1 MELLDLDGVIEKGV
15 FEIPSYQRGYAWQ
28 MRQLKDFWND
38 LEHVSKL
45 GNQFH
50 YMHSLTLREL
60 ENEFE
65 NSAFEIIDGQ
75 QRLATSLILLGLLA
89 KTTQN
94 KDPKYSLINLE
105 PILSYKYYG
114 LSEAFRA
121 ITEEEKDLE
130 AFKTSFYAKNL
141 IEAYAFFKEKIS
153 DTPIETLEKMF
164 DALIKKM
171 LFSVVGLNDSRID
184 PFSSFET
191 INNRG
196 KDLSTL
202 ELLKNRLHF
211 VAHKICEGKKLEKL
225 QQEINDTYT
234 LIYHDLRQFE
244 DDHLEGFLKHF
255 VAYYYGEKGDFKK
268 RLLEME
274 FNAHK
279 RYTDNT
285 NFNDEYEKID
295 ELLLYLSYSSKVWY
309 FLHTLDD
316 EELRIE
322 ITPKMRGLLDKMRRL
337 NALNDNAFLPLL
349 LSLLTIQRAGKSANE
364 QPYTTKELEGLLEHL
379 ERFGFLIYVVAGKNT
394 AKNEWIELAFK
405 AIQAYRF
412 WGDKITIENLPTLE
426 ENFFNRQGNSALEL
440 LEESIHSLKNTEK
453 WYKWGKA
460 LNYLLYEYELHH
472 NPETTLNFDGSI
484 ESIEHILPQ
493 NPDQGYSAKEKNWA
507 KNPNIVHAL
516 GNLLLMAKNAN
527 SSLSNK
533 PFDEKRKEY
542 LKGSYSEK
550 EVAKN
555 ASFGV
560 EQIKERSEKLL
571 DFLIARYR
579 IAELVDES
587 TIKAF
592 KNALL
597 KTLDDASLKNKG
609 SIFSA
614 SNHNKEEQAMLKR

>member
-1 MELLDLDGVIEKGV
+1 MELLTLDGVIEKGV

-28 MRQLKDFWND
+28 ERQLKDFWND

-45 GNQFH
+45 GDKFH

-65 NSAFEIIDGQ
+65 SSAFEIIDGQ

-130 AFKTSFYAKNL
+130 RFQTSFYAKNL
-141 IEAYAFFKEKIS
+141 IDAHAFFKEKIS
-153 DTPIETLEKMF
+153 DTPVGTLERMF
-164 DALIKKM
+164 DALTKKM
-171 LFSVVGLNDSRID
+171 LFSVAELNDNRID

-202 ELLKNRLHF
+202 ELFKNRLHF
-211 VAHKICEGKKLEKL
+211 VVHKICDGKKLETL
-225 QQEINDTYT
+225 QQEINKTYT
-234 LIYHDLRQFE
+234 IVYYDLRSFE
-244 DDHLEGFLKHF
+244 DDDLERFLKHF
-255 VAYYYGEKGDFKK
+255 VAYYYGENSNKFKE

-274 FNAHK
+274 FNAHRK
-279 RYTDNT
+279 YDDANLD
-285 NFNDEYEKID
+285 DEYEKID
-295 ELLLYLSYSSKVWY
+295 ELLFYLSYSSKVWN
-309 FLHTLDD
+309 FLHTLD
-316 EELRIE
+316 EKAITLKEFKIE

-337 NALNDNAFLPLL
+337 NALSDNAFLPLL
-349 LSLLTIQRAGKSANE
+349 LSLFTIQLVGKSANE
-364 QPYTTKELEGLLEHL
+364 QPYTTKELEGLLEYL
-379 ERFGFLIYVVAGKNT
+379 ERFGFLIYGVADGKNT
-394 AKNEWIELAFK
+394 AKNEWIKSAFR
-405 AIQAYRF
+405 AFQAYKE
-412 WGDKITIENLPTLE
+412 GKGNIAIEDLPTLE
-426 ENFFNRQGNSALEL
+426 KNFFNRQGNSALEL
-440 LEESIHSLKNTEK
+440 LEESIHSKKNAEK
-453 WYKWGKA
+453 WYQWGKA

-472 NPETTLNFDGSI
+472 NPEMTLNFDSSL

-493 NPDQGYSAKEKNWA
+493 KPDQGYNAKEKSWA

-516 GNLLLMAKNAN
+516 GNLLLIPKNAN

-533 PFDEKRKEY
+533 PFEEKRKEY

-560 EQIKERSEKLL
+560 AQIKERSEKLL

-579 IAELVDES
+579 IAELVGES
-587 TIKAF
+587 VIKAF

-597 KTLDDASLKNKG
+597 KEIK
-609 SIFSA
+609 
-614 SNHNKEEQAMLKR
+614 

>member
-1 MELLDLDGVIEKGV
+1 MELLNLDGVIEKGV

-28 MRQLKDFWND
+28 KEQLEDFWND

-45 GNQFH
+45 GNKFH

-65 NSAFEIIDGQ
+65 SSAFEIIDGQ

-89 KTTQN
+89 KITQH
-94 KDPKYSLINLE
+94 KDPKYDSMNLE
-105 PILSYKYYG
+105 PVLSYKYYG

-130 AFKTSFYAKNL
+130 IFQTSFYAKNL
-141 IEAYAFFKEKIS
+141 IEAYAFFQEKIS
-153 DTPIETLEKMF
+153 DTPMETLEKMF
-164 DALIKKM
+164 DALTKKM
-171 LFSVVGLNDSRID
+171 LFSAVELNDNRID

-211 VAHKICEGKKLEKL
+211 VAHKICDEEDLENL
-225 QQEINDTYT
+225 QNEINDTYT
-234 LIYHDLRQFE
+234 RIYHDLRQFE
-244 DDHLEGFLKHF
+244 DDHLESFLKHF
-255 VAYYYGEKGDFKK
+255 VAYYYGENSKFKE
-268 RLLEME
+268 RLLNTA
-274 FNAHK
+274 FDAHK
-279 RYTDNT
+279 KYDDLY
-285 NFNDEYEKID
+285 DEYEKIND
-295 ELLLYLSYSSKVWY
+295 LLLYLSYSSKVWY

-322 ITPKMRGLLDKMRRL
+322 ITPKMHDLLDKMRRL
-337 NALNDNAFLPLL
+337 NALSDNVFLPLL
-349 LSLLTIQRAGKSANE
+349 LSLLTIQLVGRSANE
-364 QPYTTKELEGLLEHL
+364 QPYTTQELEGLLEYL
-379 ERFGFLIYVVAGKNT
+379 ERFGFLVYGVAGKNT
-394 AKNEWIELAFK
+394 TKNEWIELAFR
-405 AIQAYRF
+405 AFRAYRY
-412 WGDKITIENLPTLE
+412 GEENIAIEDLPTLE
-426 ENFFNRQGNSALEL
+426 KSFFKGKYSGLEL
-440 LEESIHSLKNTEK
+440 LEESILSKKNAEK
-453 WYKWGKA
+453 WYKWDKA

-493 NPDQGYSAKEKNWA
+493 KPDQGYSAKEKSWA

-516 GNLLLMAKNAN
+516 GNLLLIPKNAN

-533 PFDEKRKEY
+533 PFEEKRKEY

-560 EQIKERSEKLL
+560 AQIKERSEKLL
-571 DFLIARYR
+571 DFLIAHYR
-579 IAELVDES
+579 IAELVGES
-587 TIKAF
+587 EIKAF

-597 KTLDDASLKNKG
+597 KD
-609 SIFSA
+609 I
-614 SNHNKEEQAMLKR
+614 E

>member
-28 MRQLKDFWND
+28 ERQLKDFWND

-60 ENEFE
+60 ENDFE

-130 AFKTSFYAKNL
+130 AFKTSSFYAKNL
-141 IEAYAFFKEKIS
+141 IKAYEFFKEKIS
-153 DTPIETLEKMF
+153 DTPIEALEKMF

-171 LFSVVGLNDSRID
+171 LFSVVELNDSRID

-234 LIYHDLRQFE
+234 LIYHDLREFE
-244 DDHLEGFLKHF
+244 DAHLEGFLKHF
-255 VAYYYGEKGDFKK
+255 VEYYYGEKGDFKK

-285 NFNDEYEKID
+285 NFNEEYEKID
-295 ELLLYLSYSSKVWY
+295 DLLFYLSYSSKVWN
-309 FLHTLDD
+309 FLHTLDEKSITLIVD
-316 EELRIE
+316 DNKKLEIE
-322 ITPKMRGLLDKMRRL
+322 ITPKMRNLLDKMRRL
-337 NALNDNAFLPLL
+337 NALSDNAFLPLL

-364 QPYTTKELEGLLEHL
+364 QPYTTKELEGLLEYL
-379 ERFGFLIYVVAGKNT
+379 ERFGFLIYGVAGKNT
-394 AKNEWIELAFK
+394 AKNEWIELAFEAFK
-405 AIQAYRF
+405 AYRY
-412 WGDKITIENLPTLE
+412 GE
-426 ENFFNRQGNSALEL
+426 ENIVIEKLPALEKNFFKGKHSGLEL
-440 LEESIHSLKNTEK
+440 LEESIHSKKNAEK

-460 LNYLLYEYELHH
+460 LNYLLYEYELHY
-472 NPETTLNFDGSI
+472 NPETTLNFDSSL

-507 KNPNIVHAL
+507 KNANIVHAL
-516 GNLLLMAKNAN
+516 GNLLLIPKNAN

-533 PFDEKRKEY
+533 PFDEKIKQY

-571 DFLIARYR
+571 DFLIAHYR
-579 IAELVDES
+579 IAALVNES
-587 TIKAF
+587 AIKSF
-592 KNALL
+592 KNA
-597 KTLDDASLKNKG
+597 SLKDIK
-609 SIFSA
+609 
-614 SNHNKEEQAMLKR
+614 

>member
-28 MRQLKDFWND
+28 ERQLKDFWND

-60 ENEFE
+60 ENDFE

-121 ITEEEKDLE
+121 ITEEEKDLK

-141 IEAYAFFKEKIS
+141 IDAYAFFKEKIS
-153 DTPIETLEKMF
+153 DTPIEALEKMF

-171 LFSVVGLNDSRID
+171 LFSVVGLNDNRID

-244 DDHLEGFLKHF
+244 DAHLEGFLKHF

-285 NFNDEYEKID
+285 NFNEEYEKID
-295 ELLLYLSYSSKVWY
+295 DLLFYLSYSSKVWN
-309 FLHTLDD
+309 FLHTLDEKSITLIVD
-316 EELRIE
+316 DNKKLEIE
-322 ITPKMRGLLDKMRRL
+322 ITPKMRNLLEKMRRL
-337 NALNDNAFLPLL
+337 NALSDNAFLPLL

-379 ERFGFLIYVVAGKNT
+379 ERFGFLIYGVAGKNNT
-394 AKNEWIELAFK
+394 AKNEWIELAFMAFK
-405 AIQAYRF
+405 AYRY
-412 WGDKITIENLPTLE
+412 GEENIAIENLPTLE
-426 ENFFNRQGNSALEL
+426 KNFFKGKHSGLEL
-440 LEESIHSLKNTEK
+440 LEEYIHSKKNAEK

-484 ESIEHILPQ
+484 ESIEHVLPQ

-516 GNLLLMAKNAN
+516 GNLLLIPKNAN

-533 PFDEKRKEY
+533 SFDEKRKEY
-542 LKGSYSEK
+542 IKGSYSEK

-560 EQIKERSEKLL
+560 AQIKERSEKLL
-571 DFLIARYR
+571 DFLIMRYN
-579 IAELVDES
+579 IAELVGENA
-587 TIKAF
+587 IKAF

-597 KTLDDASLKNKG
+597 KDIK
-609 SIFSA
+609 
-614 SNHNKEEQAMLKR
+614 

>member
-1 MELLDLDGVIEKGV
+1 MELLNLNGVIEKGV

-28 MRQLKDFWND
+28 ERQLKDFWND

-45 GNQFH
+45 GDKFH

-89 KTTQN
+89 KITQN

-121 ITEEEKDLE
+121 ITEEEKDLK

-141 IEAYAFFKEKIS
+141 IDAYAFFKEKIS
-153 DTPIETLEKMF
+153 DTPVGTLEKMF

-171 LFSVVGLNDSRID
+171 LFSVVELNDNRID

-202 ELLKNRLHF
+202 ELFKNRLHF
-211 VAHKICEGKKLEKL
+211 VAHKICDGKKLEKL
-225 QQEINDTYT
+225 QQEINNTYT
-234 LIYHDLRQFE
+234 LIYHDLRHFK

-255 VAYYYGEKGDFKK
+255 VAYYYGEKGDFKR

-274 FNAHK
+274 FNAHQ

-295 ELLLYLSYSSKVWY
+295 DLLFYLSYSSKVWH
-309 FLHTLDD
+309 FLHTLDEKSIALIFD
-316 EELRIE
+316 DNRKLEME
-322 ITPKMRGLLDKMRRL
+322 ITPKMHGLLEKMRRL
-337 NALNDNAFLPLL
+337 NALSENAFLPLL
-349 LSLLTIQRAGKSANE
+349 LSLLTIQRAGRSANE
-364 QPYTTKELEGLLEHL
+364 QPYTTKELESLLEYL
-379 ERFGFLIYVVAGKNT
+379 ERFGFLIYGVAGKNT
-394 AKNEWIELAFK
+394 AKNEWIELAFR
-405 AIQAYRF
+405 AFRAYRYEEEN
-412 WGDKITIENLPTLE
+412 IVIENLPTLE
-426 ENFFNRQGNSALEL
+426 KSFFNRQGNSALEL
-440 LEESIHSLKNTEK
+440 LEESIFSKKNTEK
-453 WYKWGKA
+453 WYQWGKA

-472 NPETTLNFDGSI
+472 NPETTLNFDSSI

-493 NPDQGYSAKEKNWA
+493 KPDQGYSAKEKNWA

-516 GNLLLMAKNAN
+516 GNLLLIPKNAN

-533 PFDEKRKEY
+533 PFEEKRKEY
-542 LKGSYSEK
+542 LKGSYSGK

-555 ASFGV
+555 ATFGV
-560 EQIKERSEKLL
+560 VEIQKRSEKLL

-579 IAELVDES
+579 IVELVGEDA
-587 TIKAF
+587 IKAF

-597 KTLDDASLKNKG
+597 KEIK
-609 SIFSA
+609 
-614 SNHNKEEQAMLKR
+614 

>member
-28 MRQLKDFWND
+28 ERQLKDFWND

-89 KTTQN
+89 KTIQN

-114 LSEAFRA
+114 LNEAFRA
-121 ITEEEKDLE
+121 ITEEKKDLE
-130 AFKTSFYAKNL
+130 AFKTSFYTKNL

-153 DTPIETLEKMF
+153 DTPIEALEKMF

-234 LIYHDLRQFE
+234 RIYHDLRSFE
-244 DDHLEGFLKHF
+244 DAHLESFLKHF

-295 ELLLYLSYSSKVWY
+295 DLLFYLSYSSKVWN
-309 FLHTLDD
+309 FLHKLDEKSIALIVD
-316 EELRIE
+316 DNKKLEME
-322 ITPKMRGLLDKMRRL
+322 ITPKMRGLLEKMRRL
-337 NALNDNAFLPLL
+337 NALSDNAFLPLL
-349 LSLLTIQRAGKSANE
+349 LSLLTIQLVGRSANE
-364 QPYTTKELEGLLEHL
+364 QPYTTQELEGLLEYL
-379 ERFGFLIYVVAGKNT
+379 ERFGFLIYGVAGKNT
-394 AKNEWIELAFK
+394 AKNEWIESAFE
-405 AIQAYRF
+405 AFRAYRF

-426 ENFFNRQGNSALEL
+426 KSFFNRQGNSALEL
-440 LEESIHSLKNTEK
+440 LEESIHSKKNTEK
-453 WYKWGKA
+453 WYGWGKA

-472 NPETTLNFDGSI
+472 NPETTLNFDSSL

-493 NPDQGYSAKEKNWA
+493 KPDQGYSAKEKNWA
-507 KNPNIVHAL
+507 KNPHIVHAL
-516 GNLLLMAKNAN
+516 GNLLLIPKNAN

-533 PFDEKRKEY
+533 PFDEKRKQY

-555 ASFGV
+555 ASFGI

-571 DFLIARYR
+571 DFLIAHYR

-587 TIKAF
+587 AIKAF
-592 KNALL
+592 KNA
-597 KTLDDASLKNKG
+597 SLKDIK
-609 SIFSA
+609 
-614 SNHNKEEQAMLKR
+614 

>member
-28 MRQLKDFWND
+28 ERQLKDFWND

-50 YMHSLTLREL
+50 YMHSSTLREL

-153 DTPIETLEKMF
+153 DTPIETLERMF

-211 VAHKICEGKKLEKL
+211 VVHKICDGKKLEKL
-225 QQEINDTYT
+225 QQEINNTYT

-285 NFNDEYEKID
+285 NFNEEYEKID
-295 ELLLYLSYSSKVWY
+295 DLLFYLSYSSKVWN
-309 FLHTLDD
+309 FLHTLDEKSITLIVD
-316 EELRIE
+316 DNKKLEIE
-322 ITPKMRGLLDKMRRL
+322 ITPKIRGLLEKMHRL

-349 LSLLTIQRAGKSANE
+349 LSLLLSLLTIQCAGKSANK
-364 QPYTTKELEGLLEHL
+364 QPYTTKELEAYLEHL
-379 ERFGFLIYVVAGKNT
+379 ERFGFLIYGVAGKNT

-426 ENFFNRQGNSALEL
+426 KNFFNRQGNSALEL
-440 LEESIHSLKNTEK
+440 LEENIHSLKNAEK

-472 NPETTLNFDGSI
+472 NPETTLNFDSSI

-493 NPDQGYSAKEKNWA
+493 KPDQGYSAEEKSWA
-507 KNPNIVHAL
+507 KNLHIVHAL
-516 GNLLLMAKNAN
+516 GNLLLITKNAN

-560 EQIKERSEKLL
+560 AQIKERSEKLL
-571 DFLIARYR
+571 DFLIAHYR
-579 IAELVDES
+579 IAELVGES
-587 TIKAF
+587 AIKAF
-592 KNALL
+592 KNA
-597 KTLDDASLKNKG
+597 SLKDIK
-609 SIFSA
+609 
-614 SNHNKEEQAMLKR
+614 

>member
-1 MELLDLDGVIEKGV
+1 MELLNLDGVIEKGV

-28 MRQLKDFWND
+28 KEQLEDFWND

-45 GNQFH
+45 GDKFH
-50 YMHSLTLREL
+50 YMHSLTLRES

-65 NSAFEIIDGQ
+65 SSAFEIIDGQ

-121 ITEEEKDLE
+121 ITEEEDLE
-130 AFKTSFYAKNL
+130 KFKTSFYAKNL
-141 IEAYAFFKEKIS
+141 IDAYAFFKEKIS
-153 DTPIETLEKMF
+153 DTPVGTLERMF
-164 DALIKKM
+164 DALTKKM
-171 LFSVVGLNDSRID
+171 LFSVAGLNDNRID

-211 VAHKICEGKKLEKL
+211 VAHKICYEGDLENL
-225 QQEINDTYT
+225 QNEINDTYT
-234 LIYHDLRQFE
+234 RIYYDLRRFKDE
-244 DDHLEGFLKHF
+244 HLEGFLKHF
-255 VAYYYGEKGDFKK
+255 VAYYYGEKRDFKE
-268 RLLEME
+268 RLLNTA
-274 FNAHK
+274 FDAHK
-279 RYTDNT
+279 KYDDLY
-285 NFNDEYEKID
+285 DEYEKIND
-295 ELLLYLSYSSKVWY
+295 LLLHLSYSSKVWY

-337 NALNDNAFLPLL
+337 NALSENAFLPLL
-349 LSLLTIQRAGKSANE
+349 LSLLTIQLAVRSGSE
-364 QPYTTKELEGLLEHL
+364 RHYTTQELEGLLEYL
-379 ERFGFLIYVVAGKNT
+379 ERFGFLIYGVAGKNT
-394 AKNEWIELAFK
+394 AKNEWIESAFEAFK
-405 AIQAYRF
+405 AYKL
-412 WGDKITIENLPTLE
+412 WEDKITIEDLPTLE
-426 ENFFNRQGNSALEL
+426 KNFFKEKHSGLEL
-440 LEESIHSLKNTEK
+440 LEESIHSKKNTEK
-453 WYKWGKA
+453 WYQWGKA
-460 LNYLLYEYELHH
+460 LNYLLYEYELYH
-472 NPETTLNFDGSI
+472 NPETTLNFDSSI

-507 KNPNIVHAL
+507 KNPHVVHAL
-516 GNLLLMAKNAN
+516 GNLLLIPKNAN

-533 PFDEKRKEY
+533 PFEEKRKQY

-550 EVAKN
+550 KVAKN

-560 EQIKERSEKLL
+560 AQIKERSEKLL

-579 IAELVDES
+579 IAELVGES
-587 TIKAF
+587 AIKAF

-597 KTLDDASLKNKG
+597 KD
-609 SIFSA
+609 I
-614 SNHNKEEQAMLKR
+614 E

>member
-28 MRQLKDFWND
+28 ERQLKDFWND

-65 NSAFEIIDGQ
+65 SSAFEIIDGQ

-89 KTTQN
+89 KTTKN
-94 KDPKYSLINLE
+94 ENYSLANLKS
-105 PILSYKYYG
+105 ILSYNFYYHDIG
-114 LSEAFRA
+114 EAFRA
-121 ITEEEKDLE
+121 ITEEEDLE
-130 AFKTSFYAKNL
+130 KFKTSFYAKNL
-141 IEAYAFFKEKIS
+141 ISAYEFFKEKTSNI
-153 DTPIETLEKMF
+153 TNPTLNKLL
-164 DALIKKM
+164 DALTKKM
-171 LFSVVGLNDSRID
+171 LFSVVELNDNRID

-202 ELLKNRLHF
+202 ELFKNRLHF
-211 VAHKICEGKKLEKL
+211 VAHKICDEKEELENLQKK
-225 QQEINDTYT
+225 INDTYT
-234 LIYHDLRQFE
+234 RIYHDLRQFK
-244 DDHLEGFLKHF
+244 DTHLDSFLKHF
-255 VAYYYGEKGDFKK
+255 VAYYYGESGKKFKE
-268 RLLEME
+268 RLLETE
-274 FNAHK
+274 FDAYK
-279 RYTDNT
+279 KYDTYPY
-285 NFNDEYEKID
+285 DEYEKIND
-295 ELLLYLSYSSKVWY
+295 LLLYLSYSSKVWY

-322 ITPKMRGLLDKMRRL
+322 ITPKMHDLLDKMRRL
-337 NALNDNAFLPLL
+337 NALSDNAFLPLL
-349 LSLLTIQRAGKSANE
+349 LSLLTIQLAVRSGSE
-364 QPYTTKELEGLLEHL
+364 RHYTTKELEDLLEYL
-379 ERFGFLIYVVAGKNT
+379 ERFGFLIYGVAGKNT
-394 AKNEWIELAFK
+394 AKNEWIELAFQ
-405 AIQAYRF
+405 AFRAYRF
-412 WGDKITIENLPTLE
+412 WDDKITIENLPTLE
-426 ENFFNRQGNSALEL
+426 KSFFNRQGNSGLEL
-440 LEESIHSLKNTEK
+440 LEESIHSLKNAEK
-453 WYKWGKA
+453 WYQWGKA

-472 NPETTLNFDGSI
+472 NPETTLNFDSSI

-493 NPDQGYSAKEKNWA
+493 NPDQGYSAEEKSWA

-516 GNLLLMAKNAN
+516 GNLLLIPKNAN

-533 PFDEKRKEY
+533 PFEEKRKEY

-560 EQIKERSEKLL
+560 AQIKERSEKLL
-571 DFLIARYR
+571 DFLIAHYR
-579 IAELVDES
+579 IAELVGES
-587 TIKAF
+587 AIKSF

-597 KTLDDASLKNKG
+597 KEIK
-609 SIFSA
+609 
-614 SNHNKEEQAMLKR
+614 

>member
-1 MELLDLDGVIEKGV
+1 MELLNLDGVIEKGV

-28 MRQLKDFWND
+28 ERQLKDFWND

-121 ITEEEKDLE
+121 ITEEEKDLK
-130 AFKTSFYAKNL
+130 AFKTSFYFYAKNL
-141 IEAYAFFKEKIS
+141 IDAYTFFQEKIS

-164 DALIKKM
+164 DALTKKI
-171 LFSVVGLNDSRID
+171 LFSVVELNDSRID

-202 ELLKNRLHF
+202 ELFKNRLHF
-211 VAHKICEGKKLEKL
+211 VAHKICDGEKLEKL
-225 QQEINDTYT
+225 QQEINDTYAR
-234 LIYHDLRQFE
+234 IYYNLGFFKDADLE
-244 DDHLEGFLKHF
+244 SFLKHF

-279 RYTDNT
+279 RYTVNT
-285 NFNDEYEKID
+285 TFSDEYEKID
-295 ELLLYLSYSSKVWY
+295 DLLFYLSYSSKVWN
-309 FLHTLDD
+309 FLHTLDEKSITLIFD
-316 EELRIE
+316 DNRKLEME

-337 NALNDNAFLPLL
+337 NALSDNAFLPLL
-349 LSLLTIQRAGKSANE
+349 LSLLTIQLVGRSANE
-364 QPYTTKELEGLLEHL
+364 QPYTTQELEGLLEYL
-379 ERFGFLIYVVAGKNT
+379 ERFGFLVYGVAGKST

-405 AIQAYRF
+405 AFRAYRY
-412 WGDKITIENLPTLE
+412 GEENIVIEKLPTLE
-426 ENFFNRQGNSALEL
+426 KSFFNRQGNSALEL
-440 LEESIHSLKNTEK
+440 LEENIHSKKNTEK
-453 WYKWGKA
+453 WYQWGKA

-472 NPETTLNFDGSI
+472 NPETTLNFDSSI

-493 NPDQGYSAKEKNWA
+493 KPDQGYSDKEKNWA
-507 KNPNIVHAL
+507 KNPHIVHAL
-516 GNLLLMAKNAN
+516 GNLLLIPKNAN

-542 LKGSYSEK
+542 LKGFYSEK

-571 DFLIARYR
+571 DFLIAHYR
-579 IAELVDES
+579 IAELVNES
-587 TIKAF
+587 AIKAF

-597 KTLDDASLKNKG
+597 KD
-609 SIFSA
+609 I
-614 SNHNKEEQAMLKR
+614 Q

>member
-1 MELLDLDGVIEKGV
+1 MELLNLDGVIEKGV

-28 MRQLKDFWND
+28 ERQLKDFWND

-45 GNQFH
+45 GDKFH
-50 YMHSLTLREL
+50 YMHSLTLREI

-65 NSAFEIIDGQ
+65 SSAFEIIDGQ

-89 KTTQN
+89 RTTQN
-94 KDPKYSLINLE
+94 KDPKYSLTNLE

-114 LSEAFRA
+114 LNEAFIA
-121 ITEEEKDLE
+121 IAEEEKNLE

-141 IEAYAFFKEKIS
+141 IDAYAFFKEKIS
-153 DTPIETLEKMF
+153 DTPVGTLEKMF

-171 LFSVVGLNDSRID
+171 LFSVVELNDNRID

-202 ELLKNRLHF
+202 ELFKNRLHF
-211 VAHKICEGKKLEKL
+211 VAHKICDGEKLEKL

-234 LIYHDLRQFE
+234 RIYYNIYYNLRSFE
-244 DDHLEGFLKHF
+244 DAHLEDFLKHF

-295 ELLLYLSYSSKVWY
+295 DLLFYLSYSSKVWH
-309 FLHTLDD
+309 FLHTLDEKSIALIFD
-316 EELRIE
+316 DNRKLEME
-322 ITPKMRGLLDKMRRL
+322 ITPKMRNLLDKMRRL
-337 NALNDNAFLPLL
+337 NALSDNAFLPLL
-349 LSLLTIQRAGKSANE
+349 LSLLTIQLVGRSANE
-364 QPYTTKELEGLLEHL
+364 QPYTTQELEGLLEYL
-379 ERFGFLIYVVAGKNT
+379 ERFGFLIYGVAGKNNT
-394 AKNEWIELAFK
+394 AKNEWIESAFQAFK
-405 AIQAYRF
+405 AYRD
-412 WGDKITIENLPTLE
+412 GEENTSIKNLPLLE
-426 ENFFNRQGNSALEL
+426 KSFFNKHKNSALEL
-440 LEESIHSLKNTEK
+440 LEESIHSKKNTEK
-453 WYKWGKA
+453 WYQWGKA

-472 NPETTLNFDGSI
+472 NPETTLNFDSSI

-493 NPDQGYSAKEKNWA
+493 KPDQGYSAKEKNWA
-507 KNPNIVHAL
+507 KNPHIVHAL
-516 GNLLLMAKNAN
+516 GNLLLIPKNAN

-533 PFDEKRKEY
+533 PFEEKRKEY

-560 EQIKERSEKLL
+560 AQIKERSEKLL

-579 IAELVDES
+579 IAELVGES
-587 TIKAF
+587 AIKAF

-597 KTLDDASLKNKG
+597 KD
-609 SIFSA
+609 I
-614 SNHNKEEQAMLKR
+614 E

>member
-1 MELLDLDGVIEKGV
+1 MELLNLDGVIEKGV

-28 MRQLKDFWND
+28 ERQLKDFWND

-45 GNQFH
+45 GDKFH

-65 NSAFEIIDGQ
+65 SSTFEIIDGQ

-89 KTTQN
+89 KITQN

-114 LSEAFRA
+114 LNEAFRA

-141 IEAYAFFKEKIS
+141 IDAYTFFKEKIS
-153 DTPIETLEKMF
+153 DTPIEALEKMF

-171 LFSVVGLNDSRID
+171 LFSVVELNDNRID

-202 ELLKNRLHF
+202 ELFKNRLHF
-211 VAHKICEGKKLEKL
+211 VAHKICDGKKLEKL
-225 QQEINDTYT
+225 QNEINDTYT
-234 LIYHDLRQFE
+234 RIYYDLRHFK

-285 NFNDEYEKID
+285 NFDDEYERID
-295 ELLLYLSYSSKVWY
+295 DLLFYLSYSSKVWN

-322 ITPKMRGLLDKMRRL
+322 ITPKMRGLLEKMRRL
-337 NALNDNAFLPLL
+337 NALSENAFLPLL

-364 QPYTTKELEGLLEHL
+364 QVYTTKELEGLLEYL
-379 ERFGFLIYVVAGKNT
+379 ERFGFLIYGVAGKNT
-394 AKNEWIELAFK
+394 AKNEWIELAFE
-405 AIQAYRF
+405 ALRAYRY
-412 WGDKITIENLPTLE
+412 GEENTAIEKLPTLE
-426 ENFFNRQGNSALEL
+426 KSFFNRQGNSGLEL
-440 LEESIHSLKNTEK
+440 LEESIHSKKNTEK
-453 WYKWGKA
+453 WYQWGKA

-472 NPETTLNFDGSI
+472 NPETTLNFDSSI

-493 NPDQGYSAKEKNWA
+493 KPDQGYSAKEKSWA
-507 KNPNIVHAL
+507 KNPHIVHAL
-516 GNLLLMAKNAN
+516 GNLLLIPKNAN

-533 PFDEKRKEY
+533 PFDEKRKQY

-560 EQIKERSEKLL
+560 AQIKERSEKLL
-571 DFLIARYR
+571 DFLIAHYR
-579 IAELVDES
+579 IAELVNES
-587 TIKAF
+587 AIKAF

-597 KTLDDASLKNKG
+597 KDIK
-609 SIFSA
+609 
-614 SNHNKEEQAMLKR
+614 

>member
-28 MRQLKDFWND
+28 DRQLEDFWND

-60 ENEFE
+60 ENDFE

-89 KTTQN
+89 KTIQN

-141 IEAYAFFKEKIS
+141 IEAYVFFKEKIS

-171 LFSVVGLNDSRID
+171 LFSVVGLNDNRID

-211 VAHKICEGKKLEKL
+211 VAHKICDEGDLENL
-225 QQEINDTYT
+225 QNEINDTYT
-234 LIYHDLRQFE
+234 RIYHDLRFFE
-244 DDHLEGFLKHF
+244 DAHLEDFLKYF
-255 VAYYYGEKGDFKK
+255 VAYYYGEKRDFKE
-268 RLLEME
+268 RLLNTA
-274 FNAHK
+274 FDAHK
-279 RYTDNT
+279 KYD
-285 NFNDEYEKID
+285 DLYEKYEKIND
-295 ELLLYLSYSSKVWY
+295 LLLHLSYSSKVWY
-309 FLHTLDD
+309 FLRTLDD

-322 ITPKMRGLLDKMRRL
+322 ITPKMRDLLDKMRRL
-337 NALNDNAFLPLL
+337 NALSDNAFLPLL
-349 LSLLTIQRAGKSANE
+349 LSLLTIQLAVRSGSKRH
-364 QPYTTKELEGLLEHL
+364 YTTKELEDLLEYL
-379 ERFGFLIYVVAGKNT
+379 ERFGFLIYGVAGKDT
-394 AKNEWIELAFK
+394 PKNEWIELAFK
-405 AIQAYRF
+405 AIQACRS
-412 WGDKITIENLPTLE
+412 WDDKITIENLPTLE
-426 ENFFNRQGNSALEL
+426 KSFFNRQGNSGLEL
-440 LEESIHSLKNTEK
+440 LEESIHSKKNTEK
-453 WYKWGKA
+453 WYKWKNA

-493 NPDQGYSAKEKNWA
+493 NPDQGYSAKEKSWA

-516 GNLLLMAKNAN
+516 GNLLLIPKNAN

-571 DFLIARYR
+571 DFLIAHYR
-579 IAELVDES
+579 IAELVGES
-587 TIKAF
+587 AIKAF
-592 KNALL
+592 KNA
-597 KTLDDASLKNKG
+597 SLKDIK
-609 SIFSA
+609 
-614 SNHNKEEQAMLKR
+614 

>member
-1 MELLDLDGVIEKGV
+1 MELLNLDGVIEKGV

-28 MRQLKDFWND
+28 ERQLKDFWND

-45 GNQFH
+45 GDKFH

-60 ENEFE
+60 ENELE
-65 NSAFEIIDGQ
+65 DSAFEIIDGQ

-89 KTTQN
+89 KITQN

-105 PILSYKYYG
+105 PVLSYKYYG
-114 LSEAFRA
+114 LNEAFRA
-121 ITEEEKDLE
+121 IMEEEKDLE
-130 AFKTSFYAKNL
+130 RFQTSFYAKNL
-141 IEAYAFFKEKIS
+141 IDAYAFFQEKIS
-153 DTPIETLEKMF
+153 DTPMETLEKMF

-171 LFSVVGLNDSRID
+171 LFSVVGLNDNRID

-211 VAHKICEGKKLEKL
+211 VAHKICDEEYLENL
-225 QQEINDTYT
+225 QNEINDTYT
-234 LIYHDLRQFE
+234 RIYHDLRFFK
-244 DDHLEGFLKHF
+244 DDHLESFLKHF
-255 VAYYYGEKGDFKK
+255 VAYYYGENSKFKE
-268 RLLEME
+268 RLLNTA
-274 FNAHK
+274 FDAHK
-279 RYTDNT
+279 KYHSSY
-285 NFNDEYEKID
+285 DEYEKIND
-295 ELLLYLSYSSKVWY
+295 LLLYLSYSSKVWY

-337 NALNDNAFLPLL
+337 NALSENAFLPLL
-349 LSLLTIQRAGKSANE
+349 LSLLTIQLAVRSGSE
-364 QPYTTKELEGLLEHL
+364 RHYTTQELEGLLEYL
-379 ERFGFLIYVVAGKNT
+379 ERFGFLIYGVAGKNT
-394 AKNEWIELAFK
+394 AKNEWIGLAFK
-405 AIQAYRF
+405 AIQACRF
-412 WGDKITIENLPTLE
+412 WEDKITIEDLPTLE
-426 ENFFNRQGNSALEL
+426 KNFFKGNYSGLEL
-440 LEESIHSLKNTEK
+440 LEESIHSKKNTEK
-453 WYKWGKA
+453 WYRWNKA
-460 LNYLLYEYELHH
+460 LNYLLYEYELYH
-472 NPETTLNFDGSI
+472 NPETTLNFDSSI

-493 NPDQGYSAKEKNWA
+493 KPDQGYSAKEKSWA

-516 GNLLLMAKNAN
+516 GNLLLISKNAN

-533 PFDEKRKEY
+533 PFDEKRKQY

-560 EQIKERSEKLL
+560 VQIKERSEKLL
-571 DFLIARYR
+571 DFLIARYN
-579 IAELVDES
+579 IAELVGES
-587 TIKAF
+587 AIKAF

-597 KTLDDASLKNKG
+597 KE
-609 SIFSA
+609 I
-614 SNHNKEEQAMLKR
+614 R

>member
-1 MELLDLDGVIEKGV
+1 MKLLDLDGVIEKGV

-28 MRQLKDFWND
+28 ERQLKDFWND

-45 GNQFH
+45 GDKFH
-50 YMHSLTLREL
+50 YMHSLTLGEL

-65 NSAFEIIDGQ
+65 SSAFEIIDGQ

-121 ITEEEKDLE
+121 ITEEEKDLK

-141 IEAYAFFKEKIS
+141 IDAYAFFKEKIS
-153 DTPIETLEKMF
+153 DTSVGTLEKMF

-171 LFSVVGLNDSRID
+171 LFSVVGLNDNRID

-202 ELLKNRLHF
+202 ELFKNRLHF
-211 VAHKICEGKKLEKL
+211 VAHKICDGKKLEKL
-225 QQEINDTYT
+225 QQEINNTYT

-255 VAYYYGEKGDFKK
+255 VAYYYGEKGDFKE
-268 RLLEME
+268 RLLNTA
-274 FNAHK
+274 FDAHK
-279 RYTDNT
+279 KYDDLY
-285 NFNDEYEKID
+285 DEYEKIND
-295 ELLLYLSYSSKVWY
+295 LLLHLSYSSKVWY

-322 ITPKMRGLLDKMRRL
+322 ITPKMRGLLEKMRHL
-337 NALNDNAFLPLL
+337 NALSDNAFLPLL

-364 QPYTTKELEGLLEHL
+364 QPYTTQELEGLLEYL
-379 ERFGFLIYVVAGKNT
+379 ERFGFLIYGVADGKKT

-405 AIQAYRF
+405 AFRAFRYGEENIV
-412 WGDKITIENLPTLE
+412 IEDLPTLE
-426 ENFFNRQGNSALEL
+426 KNFFNKTKNSALEL
-440 LEESIHSLKNTEK
+440 LEEAIHSKKNTEK
-453 WYKWGKA
+453 WYRWGKA
-460 LNYLLYEYELHH
+460 LNYLLYEYELCH
-472 NPETTLNFDGSI
+472 NPETTLNFDSST

-493 NPDQGYSAKEKNWA
+493 NPDQGYSTKEKSWA
-507 KNPNIVHAL
+507 KNPHIVHAL
-516 GNLLLMAKNAN
+516 GNLLLIPKNAN

-533 PFDEKRKEY
+533 PFEEKRKQY

-560 EQIKERSEKLL
+560 AQIKERSEKLL

-587 TIKAF
+587 AIQAF

-597 KTLDDASLKNKG
+597 KDIK
-609 SIFSA
+609 
-614 SNHNKEEQAMLKR
+614 

>member
-1 MELLDLDGVIEKGV
+1 MELLNLDGVIEKGV

-28 MRQLKDFWND
+28 KGQLEDFWND

-45 GNQFH
+45 GDKFH
-50 YMHSLTLREL
+50 YMHSLTLRGL

-65 NSAFEIIDGQ
+65 DSAFEIIDGQ

-105 PILSYKYYG
+105 PVLSYKYYG

-121 ITEEEKDLE
+121 IMEEEKDLKR
-130 AFKTSFYAKNL
+130 FQTSSFYAKNL
-141 IEAYAFFKEKIS
+141 IKAYEFFQEKIS

-164 DALIKKM
+164 DALTKKM
-171 LFSVVGLNDSRID
+171 LFSAVELNDNRID

-211 VAHKICEGKKLEKL
+211 VAHKICDEEDLENL

-234 LIYHDLRQFE
+234 RIYHDLRSFE
-244 DDHLEGFLKHF
+244 DDHLRDFLKHF
-255 VAYYYGEKGDFKK
+255 VAYYYGEKRDFKE
-268 RLLEME
+268 RLLNTA
-274 FNAHK
+274 FDAHK
-279 RYTDNT
+279 KYDDLY
-285 NFNDEYEKID
+285 DEYKKIND
-295 ELLLYLSYSSKVWY
+295 LLLHLSYSSKVWY

-337 NALNDNAFLPLL
+337 NALSENAFLPLL
-349 LSLLTIQRAGKSANE
+349 LSLLTIQLAVRSGSE
-364 QPYTTKELEGLLEHL
+364 RHYTTKELEGLLEYL
-379 ERFGFLIYVVAGKNT
+379 ERFGFLIYGVADGKNT
-394 AKNEWIELAFK
+394 AKNEWIGLAFK
-405 AIQAYRF
+405 AIQACRF
-412 WGDKITIENLPTLE
+412 WGDKITIEDLPTLE
-426 ENFFNRQGNSALEL
+426 KSFFNRQGNSALEL
-440 LEESIHSLKNTEK
+440 LEESIHSKKNTEK
-453 WYKWGKA
+453 WYQWGKA
-460 LNYLLYEYELHH
+460 LNYLLYEYELYH
-472 NPETTLNFDGSI
+472 NPETTLNFDDSI

-493 NPDQGYSAKEKNWA
+493 KPDQGYSAKEKSWA
-507 KNPNIVHAL
+507 KNPHIAHAL
-516 GNLLLMAKNAN
+516 GNLLLIPKNAN

-533 PFDEKRKEY
+533 PFEEKRKEY

-560 EQIKERSEKLL
+560 VQIKERSEKLL
-571 DFLIARYR
+571 DFLIAHYR
-579 IAELVDES
+579 IAELVGES
-587 TIKAF
+587 EIKAF

-597 KTLDDASLKNKG
+597 KD
-609 SIFSA
+609 I
-614 SNHNKEEQAMLKR
+614 E

>member
-1 MELLDLDGVIEKGV
+1 MELLNLDGVVEKGV

-28 MRQLKDFWND
+28 KEQLKDFWND

-45 GNQFH
+45 GDKFH

-65 NSAFEIIDGQ
+65 SSAFEIIDGQ

-94 KDPKYSLINLE
+94 KDKKYSFINLE

-141 IEAYAFFKEKIS
+141 IDAYTFFKEKIS
-153 DTPIETLEKMF
+153 DTPIEALEKMF

-171 LFSVVGLNDSRID
+171 LFSVVGLNDNRID

-202 ELLKNRLHF
+202 ELFKNRLHF
-211 VAHKICEGKKLEKL
+211 VAHKICDGKKLEKL
-225 QQEINDTYT
+225 QNEINDTYT
-234 LIYHDLRQFE
+234 RIYYDLRHFK

-295 ELLLYLSYSSKVWY
+295 DLLFYLSYSSKVWH
-309 FLHTLDD
+309 FLHTLDEKSITLIVD
-316 EELRIE
+316 DNRKLEME
-322 ITPKMRGLLDKMRRL
+322 ITPKMHSLLDKMRHL
-337 NALNDNAFLPLL
+337 NALSENAFLPLL
-349 LSLLTIQRAGKSANE
+349 LSLLTIQLVGRSANE
-364 QPYTTKELEGLLEHL
+364 QPYTTQELEGLLEYL
-379 ERFGFLIYVVAGKNT
+379 ERFGFLIYGVAGKNT
-394 AKNEWIELAFK
+394 AKNEWIELAFQ
-405 AIQAYRF
+405 AFRAYRY
-412 WGDKITIENLPTLE
+412 GEENIAIEKLPTLE
-426 ENFFNRQGNSALEL
+426 KSFFNRQGNSGLEL
-440 LEESIHSLKNTEK
+440 LEESIHSKKNAEK
-453 WYKWGKA
+453 WYQWGKA

-472 NPETTLNFDGSI
+472 NPETTLNFDSSL

-493 NPDQGYSAKEKNWA
+493 NPNQGYSAKEKNWA

-516 GNLLLMAKNAN
+516 GNLLLISKNAN

-542 LKGSYSEK
+542 L
-550 EVAKN
+550 
-555 ASFGV
+555 
-560 EQIKERSEKLL
+560 QRLL
-571 DFLIARYR
+571 
-579 IAELVDES
+579 
-587 TIKAF
+587 
-592 KNALL
+592 
-597 KTLDDASLKNKG
+597 
-609 SIFSA
+609 
-614 SNHNKEEQAMLKR
+614 

>member
-1 MELLDLDGVIEKGV
+1 MELLNLDGVIEKGV

-28 MRQLKDFWND
+28 ERQLKDFWND

-45 GNQFH
+45 GDKFH
-50 YMHSLTLREL
+50 YMHSLTLRGL

-65 NSAFEIIDGQ
+65 SSAFEIIDGQ

-89 KTTQN
+89 KITQN

-141 IEAYAFFKEKIS
+141 IDAYAFFKGKIS
-153 DTPIETLEKMF
+153 DTPVGTLEKMF

-171 LFSVVGLNDSRID
+171 LFSVVELNDNRID

-211 VAHKICEGKKLEKL
+211 VAHKICDEEDLENL
-225 QQEINDTYT
+225 QNEINDTYT
-234 LIYHDLRQFE
+234 RIYHDLRFFK
-244 DDHLEGFLKHF
+244 DDHLESFLKHF
-255 VAYYYGEKGDFKK
+255 VAYYYGENSKFKE
-268 RLLEME
+268 RLLNIA
-274 FNAHK
+274 FDAHK
-279 RYTDNT
+279 KYDDLY
-285 NFNDEYEKID
+285 DEYEKIND
-295 ELLLYLSYSSKVWY
+295 LLLYLSYSSKVWY

-322 ITPKMRGLLDKMRRL
+322 ITPKMRNLLDKMRRL
-337 NALNDNAFLPLL
+337 NALSDNAFLPLL
-349 LSLLTIQRAGKSANE
+349 LSLLTIQLAVRSGSE
-364 QPYTTKELEGLLEHL
+364 RHYTTKELEDLLEYL
-379 ERFGFLIYVVAGKNT
+379 ERFGFLIYGVAGKNT
-394 AKNEWIELAFK
+394 AKNEWIELAFQ
-405 AIQAYRF
+405 AFRAYRY
-412 WGDKITIENLPTLE
+412 GEENIVIEKLPTLE
-426 ENFFNRQGNSALEL
+426 KSFFNRQGNSGLEL
-440 LEESIHSLKNTEK
+440 LEENIHSKKNTEK
-453 WYKWGKA
+453 WYQWGKA
-460 LNYLLYEYELHH
+460 LNYLLYEYELYH
-472 NPETTLNFDGSI
+472 NPETTLNFDSSI

-493 NPDQGYSAKEKNWA
+493 KPDQGYNAKEKSWA
-507 KNPNIVHAL
+507 KNPHIVHAL
-516 GNLLLMAKNAN
+516 GNLLLIPKNAN

-533 PFDEKRKEY
+533 PFEEKRKAY

-560 EQIKERSEKLL
+560 VEIQERSEKLL
-571 DFLIARYR
+571 DFLIMRYR
-579 IAELVDES
+579 IAELVGES
-587 TIKAF
+587 AIKAF

-597 KTLDDASLKNKG
+597 KEIK
-609 SIFSA
+609 
-614 SNHNKEEQAMLKR
+614 

>member
-28 MRQLKDFWND
+28 ERQLKDFWND

-121 ITEEEKDLE
+121 ITEEEKNLE

-153 DTPIETLEKMF
+153 DTPIEALEKMF

-171 LFSVVGLNDSRID
+171 LFSVVGLNDNRID

-225 QQEINDTYT
+225 QQEINNTYT

-285 NFNDEYEKID
+285 NFNEEYEKID
-295 ELLLYLSYSSKVWY
+295 DLLFYLSYSSKVWN

-322 ITPKMRGLLDKMRRL
+322 ITPKMRGLLDKMWRL

-364 QPYTTKELEGLLEHL
+364 QPYTTKKLEGLLEHL
-379 ERFGFLIYVVAGKNT
+379 ERFGFLIYGVAGKNT

-426 ENFFNRQGNSALEL
+426 KNFFNRQGNSALEL
-440 LEESIHSLKNTEK
+440 LEENIHSLKNTEK

-516 GNLLLMAKNAN
+516 GNLLLIAKNAN

-533 PFDEKRKEY
+533 PFDEKRKQY

-571 DFLIARYR
+571 DFLIAHYR
-579 IAELVDES
+579 IAELVGES
-587 TIKAF
+587 AIKAF
-592 KNALL
+592 KNA
-597 KTLDDASLKNKG
+597 SLKDIK
-609 SIFSA
+609 
-614 SNHNKEEQAMLKR
+614 

>member
-1 MELLDLDGVIEKGV
+1 MELLNLDGVIEKGV

-28 MRQLKDFWND
+28 ERQLKDFWND

-45 GNQFH
+45 GDKFH

-65 NSAFEIIDGQ
+65 SSAFEIIDGQ

-141 IEAYAFFKEKIS
+141 IKAYTFFKEKIS
-153 DTPIETLEKMF
+153 DTPVETLEKMF

-171 LFSVVGLNDSRID
+171 LFSVVELNDNRID

-202 ELLKNRLHF
+202 ELFKNRLHF
-211 VAHKICEGKKLEKL
+211 VAHKICDEEDLENL
-225 QQEINDTYT
+225 QNEINDTYT
-234 LIYHDLRQFE
+234 RIYHDLRHFK

-285 NFNDEYEKID
+285 NFDDEYERID
-295 ELLLYLSYSSKVWY
+295 HLLFYLSYSSKVWN
-309 FLHTLDD
+309 FLHTLDEKSIALIVD
-316 EELRIE
+316 DNKKLEME

-337 NALNDNAFLPLL
+337 NALSDNAFLPLL
-349 LSLLTIQRAGKSANE
+349 LSLLTIQRAGRSANE
-364 QPYTTKELEGLLEHL
+364 QPYTTQELEGLLEYL
-379 ERFGFLIYVVAGKNT
+379 ERFGFLIYGVAGKNT
-394 AKNEWIELAFK
+394 AKHEWIELAFQ
-405 AIQAYRF
+405 AFRAYRD
-412 WGDKITIENLPTLE
+412 GEENIVIENLPTLE
-426 ENFFNRQGNSALEL
+426 KSFFNRQGNSGLEL
-440 LEESIHSLKNTEK
+440 LEEYIHSKKNTEK
-453 WYKWGKA
+453 WYQWGKA

-472 NPETTLNFDGSI
+472 NPETTLNFDSST

-493 NPDQGYSAKEKNWA
+493 KTDQGYSAKEKNWA

-516 GNLLLMAKNAN
+516 GNLLLIPKNAN

-533 PFDEKRKEY
+533 PFEEKRKEY

-560 EQIKERSEKLL
+560 AQIKERSEKLL

-579 IAELVDES
+579 IAELVGES
-587 TIKAF
+587 VIKAF

-597 KTLDDASLKNKG
+597 KDIK
-609 SIFSA
+609 
-614 SNHNKEEQAMLKR
+614 

>member
-28 MRQLKDFWND
+28 ERQLKDFWND

-130 AFKTSFYAKNL
+130 KFKTSFYAKNL
-141 IEAYAFFKEKIS
+141 IDAYAFLKKKKIS
-153 DTPIETLEKMF
+153 DTPIEALEKMF
-164 DALIKKM
+164 DAFIKKM
-171 LFSVVGLNDSRID
+171 LFSVVELNDNRID

-211 VAHKICEGKKLEKL
+211 VAHKICDEEELENL

-234 LIYHDLRQFE
+234 RIYHDLRSFE
-244 DDHLEGFLKHF
+244 DTHLEDFLKHF
-255 VAYYYGEKGDFKK
+255 VAYYYGEKSKFKE
-268 RLLEME
+268 RLLNTA
-274 FNAHK
+274 FDAHK
-279 RYTDNT
+279 KYDDLY
-285 NFNDEYEKID
+285 DEYEKIND
-295 ELLLYLSYSSKVWY
+295 LLLHLSYSSKVWY

-322 ITPKMRGLLDKMRRL
+322 ITPKMRNLLDKMRRL
-337 NALNDNAFLPLL
+337 NALSDNAFLPLL
-349 LSLLTIQRAGKSANE
+349 LSLLTIQLAVRSGSE
-364 QPYTTKELEGLLEHL
+364 RHYTTKELEDLLEYL
-379 ERFGFLIYVVAGKNT
+379 ERFGFLIYGVAGKKT
-394 AKNEWIELAFK
+394 AKNEWIELAFE
-405 AIQAYRF
+405 AFRAYRY
-412 WGDKITIENLPTLE
+412 GEENIAIEKLPTLE
-426 ENFFNRQGNSALEL
+426 KSFFNRQGNSGLEL
-440 LEESIHSLKNTEK
+440 LEETIHSKKNAEK
-453 WYKWGKA
+453 WYQWGKA

-472 NPETTLNFDGSI
+472 NPETTLNFDGSL

-516 GNLLLMAKNAN
+516 GNLLLIPKNAN

-571 DFLIARYR
+571 DFLITHYR

-587 TIKAF
+587 AIKAF
-592 KNALL
+592 KNV
-597 KTLDDASLKNKG
+597 SLKDIK
-609 SIFSA
+609 
-614 SNHNKEEQAMLKR
+614 

>member
-1 MELLDLDGVIEKGV
+1 MELLNLDGVIEKGV

-28 MRQLKDFWND
+28 IRQLKDFWND

-60 ENEFE
+60 ENELE
-65 NSAFEIIDGQ
+65 SSAFEIIDGQ

-89 KTTQN
+89 KIIQN

-121 ITEEEKDLE
+121 IMEEEKDLE

-141 IEAYAFFKEKIS
+141 IDAYEFFKEKIS
-153 DTPIETLEKMF
+153 DTPIEALEKMF
-164 DALIKKM
+164 NDLIKKM
-171 LFSVVGLNDSRID
+171 LFSVVELNDNRID

-202 ELLKNRLHF
+202 ELFKNRLHF
-211 VAHKICEGKKLEKL
+211 VAHKICDGKKLEKL
-225 QQEINDTYT
+225 QNEINDTYT
-234 LIYHDLRQFE
+234 RIYYDLRHFK

-285 NFNDEYEKID
+285 NFNDEYERID
-295 ELLLYLSYSSKVWY
+295 DLLFYLSYSSKVWH
-309 FLHTLDD
+309 FLHTLDEKSIALIVD
-316 EELRIE
+316 DNRKLEME
-322 ITPKMRGLLDKMRRL
+322 ITPKMRNLLEKMRRL
-337 NALNDNAFLPLL
+337 NALSDNAFLPLL
-349 LSLLTIQRAGKSANE
+349 LSLLTIQLAGKSANE
-364 QPYTTKELEGLLEHL
+364 QPYTTKELEGLLEYL
-379 ERFGFLIYVVAGKNT
+379 ERFGFLIYGVAGKKT
-394 AKNEWIELAFK
+394 VKNEWIELAFE
-405 AIQAYRF
+405 AFRAFRYGEENIV
-412 WGDKITIENLPTLE
+412 IENLPTLE
-426 ENFFNRQGNSALEL
+426 KSFFNRQGNSGLEL
-440 LEESIHSLKNTEK
+440 LEENIHSKKNTEK
-453 WYKWGKA
+453 WYQWGKA

-493 NPDQGYSAKEKNWA
+493 KPDQGYSAKEKSWA
-507 KNPNIVHAL
+507 KNPHIVHAL
-516 GNLLLMAKNAN
+516 GNLLLIAKNAN

-560 EQIKERSEKLL
+560 AQIKERSEKLL
-571 DFLIARYR
+571 DFLIVRYR
-579 IAELVDES
+579 IAELVGES
-587 TIKAF
+587 VIKAF
-592 KNALL
+592 KNA
-597 KTLDDASLKNKG
+597 SLKDIK
-609 SIFSA
+609 
-614 SNHNKEEQAMLKR
+614 

>member
-28 MRQLKDFWND
+28 KEQLKDFWND

-60 ENEFE
+60 ENELE
-65 NSAFEIIDGQ
+65 SSAFEIIDGQ

-153 DTPIETLEKMF
+153 DTPVGTLEKMF

-171 LFSVVGLNDSRID
+171 LFSVVELNDNRID

-211 VAHKICEGKKLEKL
+211 VAHKICDEGDLENL
-225 QQEINDTYT
+225 QNEINDTYT

-244 DDHLEGFLKHF
+244 DNHLEGFLKHF
-255 VAYYYGEKGDFKK
+255 VAYYYGEKSKFKE
-268 RLLEME
+268 RLLNTA
-274 FNAHK
+274 FDAHK
-279 RYTDNT
+279 KYD
-285 NFNDEYEKID
+285 DLYEEYEKIND
-295 ELLLYLSYSSKVWY
+295 LLLHLSYSSKVWY

-322 ITPKMRGLLDKMRRL
+322 ITPKMRNLLEKMRRL
-337 NALNDNAFLPLL
+337 NALSNNAFLPLL
-349 LSLLTIQRAGKSANE
+349 LSLLTIQLAVRSGSE
-364 QPYTTKELEGLLEHL
+364 RHYTTKELEDLLEYL
-379 ERFGFLIYVVAGKNT
+379 ERFGFLIYGVAGKDT
-394 AKNEWIELAFK
+394 PKNEWIELAFE
-405 AIQAYRF
+405 AFRAFRYGEENIA
-412 WGDKITIENLPTLE
+412 IENLPTLE
-426 ENFFNRQGNSALEL
+426 KSFFNRQGNSGLEL
-440 LEESIHSLKNTEK
+440 LEESIHSLKNAEK
-453 WYKWGKA
+453 WYKWDKA

-472 NPETTLNFDGSI
+472 NPETTLNFDSSL

-516 GNLLLMAKNAN
+516 GNLLLIPKNAN

-533 PFDEKRKEY
+533 PFDEKRKQY

-571 DFLIARYR
+571 DFLIVHYR
-579 IAELVDES
+579 IAELVGES
-587 TIKAF
+587 AIKAF
-592 KNALL
+592 KNA
-597 KTLDDASLKNKG
+597 SLKDIK
-609 SIFSA
+609 
-614 SNHNKEEQAMLKR
+614 

>member
-1 MELLDLDGVIEKGV
+1 MELLNLDGVIEKGV

-28 MRQLKDFWND
+28 KGQLEDFWND

-45 GNQFH
+45 GDKFH
-50 YMHSLTLREL
+50 YIHSLTLREL

-75 QRLATSLILLGLLA
+75 QRLVTSLILLGLLA

-105 PILSYKYYG
+105 PVLSYKYYG

-121 ITEEEKDLE
+121 IMEEEKDLKR
-130 AFKTSFYAKNL
+130 FQTSFYAKNL
-141 IEAYAFFKEKIS
+141 IKAYAFFQEKIS
-153 DTPIETLEKMF
+153 DTPVGTLEKMF

-171 LFSVVGLNDSRID
+171 LFSVVELNDNRID

-202 ELLKNRLHF
+202 ELFKNRLHF
-211 VAHKICEGKKLEKL
+211 VAHKICDGKKLENL
-225 QQEINDTYT
+225 QNEINDTYT
-234 LIYHDLRQFE
+234 RIYYDLRHFK

-255 VAYYYGEKGDFKK
+255 VEYYYDEKRDFKK

-279 RYTDNT
+279 RYTHNT
-285 NFNDEYEKID
+285 PFSDEYDKID
-295 ELLLYLSYSSKVWY
+295 ELLLYLSYSSKVWH

-322 ITPKMRGLLDKMRRL
+322 ITPKMHGLLDKMRRL
-337 NALNDNAFLPLL
+337 NALSDNAFLPLL
-349 LSLLTIQRAGKSANE
+349 LSLFTIQLVKKSTNK
-364 QPYTTKELEGLLEHL
+364 QPYTTKELESLLEYL
-379 ERFGFLIYVVAGKNT
+379 ERFGFLIYGVAGKNT
-394 AKNEWIELAFK
+394 AKNEWIRLAFK
-405 AIQAYRF
+405 AIQACRF
-412 WGDKITIENLPTLE
+412 CEDRITIEDLPPLE
-426 ENFFNRQGNSALEL
+426 KHFFKGEHSGLKL
-440 LEESIHSLKNTEK
+440 LENNINFNNAKK
-453 WYKWGKA
+453 WYEWKNA
-460 LNYLLYEYELHH
+460 LNYLLYEYELYH
-472 NPETTLNFDGSI
+472 NPETTLNFDSSL

-493 NPDQGYSAKEKNWA
+493 KPDQGYSAKEKSWA
-507 KNPNIVHAL
+507 KNPHIVHAL
-516 GNLLLMAKNAN
+516 GNLLLISKNAN

-560 EQIKERSEKLL
+560 AQIKERSEKLL
-571 DFLIARYR
+571 DFLIARYN
-579 IAELVDES
+579 IAELVGES
-587 TIKAF
+587 AIKAF

-597 KTLDDASLKNKG
+597 KE
-609 SIFSA
+609 I
-614 SNHNKEEQAMLKR
+614 R